1 MRDWQPVYKDNQEY
15 RVDMVKAIL
24 EGEGLAP
31 VKVNKTVTA
40 HGFGNFEIFV
50 DPDSV
55 IRAIR
60 IIKEEIKFE

>member
-1 MRDWQPVYKDNQEY
+1 MRDWQPVYKDTREY
-15 RVDMVKAIL
+15 RVDIVKSIL
-24 EGEGLAP
+24 ENKGFSP

-50 DPDSV
+50 DADSV

>member
-1 MRDWQPVYKDNQEY
+1 MHDWQPVYKDTHEY
-15 RVDMVKAIL
+15 RVDIVKAIL
-24 EGEGLAP
+24 EGEGMSP

-50 DPDSV
+50 DADSV
-55 IRAIR
+55 LRAIR

>member
-1 MRDWQPVYKDNQEY
+1 MRDWQSVFKDTQEY

-31 VKVNKTVTA
+31 IKVNKAITA
-40 HGFGNFEIFV
+40 YGFGNFEIFV

-55 IRAIR
+55 LRAIR

>member
-1 MRDWQPVYKDNQEY
+1 MRDWQSVYKDNQEY
-15 RVDMVKAIL
+15 RVDIVKAIL
-24 EGEGLAP
+24 EGEGLNP

-50 DPDSV
+50 NPDSV

>member
-1 MRDWQPVYKDNQEY
+1 MRDWQSVYKDNQEY

-24 EGEGLAP
+24 EDEGLAP

-40 HGFGNFEIFV
+40 YGFGNFEIFV
-50 DPDSV
+50 DADSV

>member
-1 MRDWQPVYKDNQEY
+1 MRDWQSVYKDTQEY

-24 EGEGLAP
+24 EDEGLAP

-40 HGFGNFEIFV
+40 YGFGNFEIFV
-50 DPDSV
+50 DADSV

>member
-1 MRDWQPVYKDNQEY
+1 MRDWQPVYKDSKEY
-15 RVDMVKAIL
+15 RVDIVKAIL

-31 VKVNKTVTA
+31 VKVNKTIAV
-40 HGFGNFEIFV
+40 HGLGNFEIFV

-60 IIKEEIKFE
+60 IIKEDIKFE